1 MRGKGKRYPE
11 EFKRQIIKEVEETGN
26 ATLVARRHDL
36 VPGTVTRWVRESK
49 KENGLIPNYN
59 YSNNINAKSLEEEN
73 EQLKKLLG
81 EKDLEIAIL
90 KDLLKKNEPT
100 IEDKVNI
107 AKKWIDLGYTAV
119 TVLKIL

>member
-49 KENGLIPNYN
+49 KENGLISNYN

-90 KDLLKKNEPT
+90 KDLLKKTNPQ
-100 IEDKVNI
+100 
-107 AKKWIDLGYTAV
+107 
-119 TVLKIL
+119 

>member
-49 KENGLIPNYN
+49 KENRLIPNYN

-90 KDLLKKNEPT
+90 KDLLKKTNPQ
-100 IEDKVNI
+100 
-107 AKKWIDLGYTAV
+107 
-119 TVLKIL
+119 

>member
-11 EFKRQIIKEVEETGN
+11 EFKRQIIREVEETGN
-26 ATLVARRHDL
+26 ATLVSRRQTK

-49 KENGLIPNYN
+49 KQ
-59 YSNNINAKSLEEEN
+59 N

-90 KDLLKKNEPT
+90 KDLFKKTNP
-100 IEDKVNI
+100 
-107 AKKWIDLGYTAV
+107 Y
-119 TVLKIL
+119 